1 MHHPIYGL
9 PFDTP
14 IAEALQDEFEA
25 RPFAWRL
32 QALRKAAGRELELV
46 LNGQQ
51 WRRVNRVPTAA
62 RSMLWIHTWTTV
74 GDAVM
79 DLAPRRLLP
88 AGLAVDLLIASPL
101 APLFKHDRRFRAIYT
116 CIEDAAGEFDF
127 VLLDAL
133 SSASLRLKAR
143 HLPRP
148 PFASMRGHQAGERF
162 DRVAFADRRI
172 RQLFAL
178 PDGEVVTPALSLGAR
193 MAWPERRCIRIAVP
207 LGARVEVKRYRHWNT
222 LLGRLVST
230 WPADLAPPHFVLI
243 GTGAAAL
250 SDLAALNEALVADHS
265 DVLLDSGDLHKTALD
280 IAACDAFLGVD
291 GGLMH
296 IAVAVGTPGLAL
308 FADIEPAYFLRPGSS
323 MQALRSAGEVS
334 LHRPDA
340 VAAAFMAS
348 LPRQARAAATS
359 NHA

>member
-1 MHHPIYGL
+1 MRHPIHGL
-9 PFDTP
+9 PFDAP
-14 IAEALQDEFEA
+14 IAEALREEFQA
-25 RPFAWRL
+25 RPRAWRL
-32 QALRKAAGRELELV
+32 QTLRKAMGRELQLL
-46 LNGQQ
+46 LNGQR
-51 WRRVNRVPTAA
+51 WRRVERVPAAA
-62 RSMLWIHTWTTV
+62 RAMLWVHTWTTV

-101 APLFKHDRRFRAIYT
+101 APLFTHDRRFRAVYT
-116 CIEDAAGEFDF
+116 GIEDVTGEYDF
-127 VLLDAL
+127 VLFDCW

-178 PDGEVVTPALSLGAR
+178 PDGDVVAPGLSLGAR
-193 MAWPERRCIRIAVP
+193 PARPDRRCIRIAVP
-207 LGARVEVKRYRHWNT
+207 LGARVEAKRYRHWNA

-230 WPADLAPPHFVLI
+230 WPAGAPPPHFVFL
-243 GTGAAAL
+243 GTGGAAHA
-250 SDLAALNEALVADHS
+250 DLRALNEALVADHAS
-265 DVLLDSGDLHKTALD
+265 VLLDSGDLRKTALD

-296 IAVAVGTPGLAL
+296 LAVAVGTPGLAL
-308 FADIEPAYFLRPGSS
+308 FADVEPGYFLRPGSPVIG
-323 MQALRSAGEVS
+323 LRSAGAVS
-334 LHRPDA
+334 LHAPDA
-340 VAAAFMAS
+340 VATAFITRVVRPV
-348 LPRQARAAATS
+348 LAAAAS
-359 NHA
+359 NHR